1 MAGIRELHGL
11 MRQLD
16 DQLATCMRCG
26 MCQAVCPL
34 YAETGREAQVA
45 RGKIALLEQLAAD
58 LTEDAVGVRERLESC
73 LLCGSC
79 AANCPS
85 GVKVLDIFLKARAIL
100 AGYLGLPP
108 AKRAIFRTL
117 LARPKLFNFLT
128 GLASRLQGLAVKPVN
143 EVVGSSCARFASPLG
158 DRHFPALA
166 GTPLHG
172 EVPSL
177 DQAAGKSG
185 LRAAFFPGCMV
196 DKVYPRVGLATLKVL
211 AHHGVGV
218 YMPAE
223 QACCGMPA
231 LASGDRPAFE
241 NLVRLN
247 LKLFAGRPFDALIT
261 PCATC
266 TAAIK
271 EAWPA
276 MTADWTGPEREQV
289 LELAGRTMDLNAF
302 LADKVGLPPV
312 PAPAGERT
320 RVTYHDP
327 CHLKKSLKVSA
338 QPRALIARNPGCEL
352 VEMADADVCCGCGG
366 SFTLLHPELSAN
378 IGRRKRDNI
387 VATGARVAV
396 TSCPACMLQITDM
409 LSRAGD
415 DVEVRH
421 PVELYAQTLP

>member
-34 YAETGREAQVA
+34 YAETGRETQVA
-45 RGKIALLEQLAAD
+45 RGKIALLEHLAEAMI
-58 LTEDAVGVRERLESC
+58 EDAAQVRERLESC

-108 AKRAIFRTL
+108 AKRVIFRSL
-117 LARPKLFNFLT
+117 LARPKLLNFLT
-128 GLASRLQGLAVKPVN
+128 GLASKLQGLAVKPVN
-143 EVVGSSCARFASPLG
+143 EVVGSSCARFATPLG
-158 DRHFPALA
+158 DKHFPALA
-166 GTPLHG
+166 PTPLHDTF
-172 EVPSL
+172 PSL
-177 DQAAGKSG
+177 DQPAGTSG
-185 LRAAFFPGCMV
+185 LRVAFFPGCMV
-196 DKVYPRVGLATLKVL
+196 DKVYPRIGQATIKVL
-211 AHHGVGV
+211 AHHGVGI
-218 YMPAE
+218 YLPAD

-241 NLVRLN
+241 HLVRLN
-247 LKLFAGRPFDALIT
+247 LEKFAGRQYDALIT

-271 EAWPA
+271 EIWPM
-276 MTADWTGPEREQV
+276 MTADWTGKAREQV
-289 LELAGRTMDLNAF
+289 LELAAKAMDVNAF
-302 LADKVGLPPV
+302 LADRVGLPPA
-312 PAPAGERT
+312 PAPAEGRVK
-320 RVTYHDP
+320 VTYHAP

-338 QPRALIARNPGCEL
+338 QPRALIARNPGYQL
-352 VEMADADVCCGCGG
+352 VEMAEADVCCGCGG

-387 VATGARVAV
+387 VATGAKVAV
-396 TSCPACMLQITDM
+396 TACPACMLQITDM

-415 DVEVRH
+415 SVEVRH